1 MNQEGYPL
9 STQKGQKEGR
19 AQSVVIPLV
28 RKGIPLRSMPYSQV
42 GVPRSTR
49 GDYAELNAISEQ
61 AKHSFC
67 RNRTALL

>member
-19 AQSVVIPLV
+19 AQSAVIPLV
-28 RKGIPLRSMPYSQV
+28 RKGIPLRFMPYSQV

-49 GDYAELNAISEQ
+49 GDYAELNAIS
-61 AKHSFC
+61 
-67 RNRTALL
+67 